1 MVHLCN
7 HVVKH
12 FLDQIKKESE
22 KMLYNGPQQVIE
34 EVLFM
39 PKKKIAISEG
49 TEGFGDRLARLRKT
63 AGFSLRELAAEV
75 GISHRML
82 VHYEKHGGH
91 PSAQVLPTLAKALGV
106 SADELMGLEK
116 SKKNGRTQDT
126 RLWRRF
132 SQVEKLPPPKRKQIV
147 QILDAFLGSEKAKK
161 TG

>member
-1 MVHLCN
+1 MEQKIL
-7 HVVKH
+7 
-12 FLDQIKKESE
+12 
-22 KMLYNGPQQVIE
+22 LYNRRDVICE
-34 EVLFM
+34 EAVM
-39 PKKKIAISEG
+39 PKMKVQLKENAES
-49 TEGFGDRLARLRKT
+49 FGKRLARLRKA
-63 AGFSLRELAAEV
+63 AGFSQRELAAEL
-75 GISHRML
+75 GISHR
-82 VHYEKHGGH
+82 VIAYYEGETEH
-91 PSAQVLPTLAKALGV
+91 PPTHLLPHLAKALKV

>member
-1 MVHLCN
+1 MELKN
-7 HVVKH
+7 
-12 FLDQIKKESE
+12 LA
-22 KMLYNGPQQVIE
+22 YNGRDVIQE
-34 EVLFM
+34 GSVM
-39 PKKKIAISEG
+39 PKRKMQLKEKGDES
-49 TEGFGDRLARLRKT
+49 FGERLARLRKA
-63 AGFSLRELAAEV
+63 AGFSQRELAAEL
-75 GISHRML
+75 GISYRM
-82 VHYEKHGGH
+82 VAYYEGETEH
-91 PSAQVLPTLAKALGV
+91 PPTHLLPHLAKALGV